1 MCIGFA
7 LLLRHN
13 GQAPLQ
19 LSFTQ
24 AHQIE
29 YWFFFLLVRGVTQ
42 NTISKTNNTSHAS
55 HCSGVRCFDLRRSV
69 SQLDFLVS
77 ISQQVELI
85 VQAIVN
91 LDVGCTFACQ

>member
-13 GQAPLQ
+13 GQAALK

-24 AHQIE
+24 APQIE
-29 YWFFFLLVRGVTQ
+29 YCFFLLVRGVTQ

-85 VQAIVN
+85 VQAMVN
-91 LDVGCTFACQ
+91 

>member
-13 GQAPLQ
+13 GQAPFQ
-19 LSFTQ
+19 LPFTQ
-24 AHQIE
+24 APQIE
-29 YWFFFLLVRGVTQ
+29 YCVFFFLLVRGVTQ

-91 LDVGCTFACQ
+91 